1 MSVRSAAQIS
11 SPRNG
16 LSICRIIVFG
26 IIGRA
31 MPAGIGLRI
40 RSTCRVS
47 RRMRHRRAKQLRN
60 VHRNP
65 SRLIFAEQLGRWLPS
80 WLFLEINT
88 SELLPGG
95 VN

>member
-47 RRMRHRRAKQLRN
+47 RRMRHRRAKQLR
-60 VHRNP
+60 
-65 SRLIFAEQLGRWLPS
+65 QLGDVHGNALDVEKYPTQRQTKRKMNRS
-80 WLFLEINT
+80 AQ
-88 SELLPGG
+88 
-95 VN
+95 